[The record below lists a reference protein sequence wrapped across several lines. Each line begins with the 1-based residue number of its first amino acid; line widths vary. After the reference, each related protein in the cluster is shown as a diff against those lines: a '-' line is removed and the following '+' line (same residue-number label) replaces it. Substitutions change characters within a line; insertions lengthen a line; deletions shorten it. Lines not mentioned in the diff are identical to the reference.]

1 MGQAEWW
8 AEFKIFEDR
17 DGRYFWRLQAAGGR
31 IIACS
36 GQPYNDKYWC
46 VQDVNWLRENA
57 NLMKVFDLTGESH
70 RGPSPLAGV
79 SAPGVR

>member
-1 MGQAEWW
+1 MRQAEWW

-17 DGRYFWRLQAAGGR
+17 DGRYRWHLIAAGGR

-36 GQPYNDKYWC
+36 GQAYKNKYWC

-57 NLMKVFDLTGESH
+57 NLIRVYDHTGES
-70 RGPSPLAGV
+70 RQI
-79 SAPGVR
+79 SA